1 MKSLGFGH
9 GVVVAPA
16 LWWWPSA
23 GRDWDCVGTGVPAAA
38 GTQGKAD
45 KGLSSPWMPPGSGRG
60 KELFQGGV
68 EGAAPALP
76 WLYLGQAALGSALK
90 CEAASLSIAG
100 GKK

>member
-1 MKSLGFGH
+1 MAMGR
-9 GVVVAPA
+9 VVAPA

-23 GRDWDCVGTGVPAAA
+23 GRAGPLCVGTGVPAAP

-45 KGLSSPWMPPGSGRG
+45 KSLSSPWMPPGSGRG

-90 CEAASLSIAG
+90 CEAASLSFAG